1 MMIMTK
7 LLPEL
12 WLLAIIGALFIAIV
26 SGLKRSVLS
35 WLPWAAVLGVIA
47 AAVSL
52 GVRGEFFYGVYYVDG
67 LSQFFKLAIA
77 AGFAIVTFIAA
88 GKRESEDFSP
98 DYFLLLGVSA
108 WGLMLLASCVELI
121 TLYLALE
128 LSSYAL
134 YALIPLRGKD
144 RRAAEAG
151 IKYILF
157 GAAAT
162 AISLFG
168 LSYIMAAKHTTY
180 LAVLSTTSWSFAD
193 APLAVI
199 GLTLFLSG
207 FFYKLAL
214 FPFHFWCPDVYQ
226 GAKNETAAYVATIPK
241 LGAVVV
247 LVRLAALFVPGHE
260 ITTLFAIL
268 GAISMTVGNLAALV
282 QRDLKRMLGYSSVA
296 HAGYIMLGL
305 AAGTAA
311 GLSAATFYVL
321 AYILMNLACF
331 YVVCTIAKEGE
342 NPTLDSLDGLYHRAP
357 ALAMILAVASFA
369 LVGLPPT
376 AGFTGKLFLLSA
388 AWDQGYHWFVIVA
401 VLNTAISIYYYLGM
415 VRHAYTGESD
425 APALN
430 VSRGQIAFGSVLAV
444 VVLLVGML
452 PASLYGVAARAADG
466 LVAARVANSLAA
478 QAAEG
483 LAAAQT
489 ATAVHP

>member
-1 MMIMTK
+1 MTITK

-12 WLLAIIGALFIAIV
+12 WLLAIVCALFVA
-26 SGLKRSVLS
+26 SLGDRKRSVMS
-35 WLPWAAVLGVIA
+35 WLPGAAVVGIAIA
-47 AAVSL
+47 AMSL
-52 GVRGEFFYGVYYVDG
+52 GARGELLFGSYRLDG
-67 LSQFFKLAIA
+67 LSQFFKLVIALGFAVVTGIA
-77 AGFAIVTFIAA
+77 AR
-88 GKRESEDFSP
+88 KRDTEDLTS
-98 DYFLLLGVSA
+98 DYFMLLGLSA

-128 LSSYAL
+128 LSSYSL
-134 YALIPLRGKD
+134 YALIPLRGQD

-157 GAAAT
+157 GAAVT
-162 AISLFG
+162 ALALFG

-180 LAVLSTTSWSFAD
+180 LAVLATSSWSFGQ

-199 GLTLFLSG
+199 GLTLFLAG

-247 LVRLAALFVPGHE
+247 LVRLAALFAPGME
-260 ITTLFAIL
+260 VTNLFAIL
-268 GAISMTVGNLAALV
+268 GAVSMTGGNLAALV

-311 GLSAATFYVL
+311 GLAAATFYSL

-331 YVVCTIAKEGE
+331 YVVCAIAKDGE
-342 NPTLDSLDGLYHRAP
+342 NPTLDDLDGLYHRGP
-357 ALAMILAVASFA
+357 ALAMILAVAAFA

-376 AGFTGKLFLLSA
+376 AGFTGKLFLLTA
-388 AWDQGYHWFVIVA
+388 AWDQGYHWLVIVA
-401 VLNTAISIYYYLGM
+401 VLNTAISIYYYLGL

-425 APALN
+425 APALD
-430 VSRGQIAFGSVLAV
+430 VSKGYLVFGGVLAV
-444 VVLLVGML
+444 LVLLVGIL
-452 PASLYGVAARAADG
+452 PASLHD
-466 LVAARVANSLAA
+466 LAA
-478 QAAEG
+478 QAA
-483 LAAAQT
+483 T
-489 ATAVHP
+489 ALHP